1 MDGIIVL
8 NKPAG
13 WTSMDCCAVIRG
25 ICRTKKVG
33 HTGTLDPN
41 ATGVLPV
48 CVGKATRLIEYMD
61 FGPKKYRAGCRLG
74 TVTDTQDIWG
84 RETGEAVKPE
94 QWPSENEI
102 LDALKIFTGEISQI
116 PPAYSAIK
124 INGKKLYEYARAG
137 KSVEIEPRKITVFD
151 AELLDY
157 DRENGELLFDVT
169 CSRGTYIR
177 TICHD
182 LGKKLGCGAA
192 MSSLVRLSTCG
203 YSLEQSVTVEELKE
217 KGPEN
222 FLLPIETA
230 VSEMPR
236 IDLNSK
242 QAWLFSNGVNAFFR
256 NPEIA
261 DHGVHAVF
269 SGETLVGTAKPDE
282 NGDFKP
288 LKVFK
293 E

>member
-8 NKPAG
+8 NKPEG
-13 WTSMDCCAVIRG
+13 YTSMDCCAIIRG
-25 ICRTKKVG
+25 ICKTKKVG

-48 CVGKATRLIEYMD
+48 CVGRATRLIEYMD
-61 FGPKKYRAGCRLG
+61 FGPKTYRAGCQLG
-74 TVTDTQDIWG
+74 IVTDTQDIWG
-84 RETGEAVKPE
+84 EKIEGASAVK
-94 QWPSENEI
+94 WPTESEIKE
-102 LDALKIFTGEISQI
+102 ALGSFIGDIQQI

-124 INGKKLYEYARAG
+124 VNGRKLYEYARAG
-137 KSVEIEPRKITVFD
+137 KSVDVEPRTIRIHSI
-151 AELLDY
+151 ELLEY
-157 DRENGELLFDVT
+157 DEHNGRLFFDVT
-169 CSRGTYIR
+169 CSRGTYVR

-203 YSLEQSVTVEELKE
+203 YSLSQSVSLEQLKE
-217 KGPEN
+217 NGPEEYM
-222 FLLPIETA
+222 LPLETA

-242 QAWLFSNGVNAFFR
+242 QAWLFSNGVAGFYSE
-256 NPEIA
+256 PEIG
-261 DHGVHAVF
+261 DFSVHSVF
-269 SGETLVGTAKPDE
+269 SGEILVGTAKPDE
-282 NGDFKP
+282 KGDFKP

-293 E
+293 

>member
-25 ICRTKKVG
+25 ICKTKKVG

-61 FGPKKYRAGCRLG
+61 FGPKTYRAGCKLG
-74 TVTDTQDIWG
+74 LVTDTQDIWG
-84 RETGEAVKPE
+84 TPVEDVKE
-94 QWPSENEI
+94 QGAWPSQDQVRDVLASFCGDI
-102 LDALKIFTGEISQI
+102 QQI

-137 KSVEIEPRKITVFD
+137 KAVEVEARTITIHGT
-151 AELLDY
+151 ELLAY
-157 DRENGELLFDVT
+157 DREKGELSFDVT
-169 CSRGTYIR
+169 CSRGTYVR

-182 LGKKLGCGAA
+182 LGQKLGCGAA

-203 YSLEQSVTVEELKE
+203 YSLDQAVTIDELKE
-217 KGPEN
+217 KGPES
-222 FLLPIETA
+222 FLMPFESA
-230 VSEMPR
+230 VSEMPH
-236 IDLNSK
+236 IELNSK
-242 QAWLFSNGVNAFFR
+242 QAWLFSNGVHAFYR
-256 NPEIA
+256 DPEIA
-261 DHGVHAVF
+261 HLGVYAVF
-269 SGETLVGTAKPDE
+269 SGQTLVGTAKPDE
-282 NGDFKP
+282 NGDFRP

-293 E
+293 

>member
-13 WTSMDCCAVIRG
+13 WTSMDCCAVIRK
-25 ICRTKKVG
+25 ICNTKKVG

-74 TVTDTQDIWG
+74 LVTDTQDIWG
-84 RETGEAVKPE
+84 
-94 QWPSENEI
+94 NEIRNAEEIPRFASKVI
-102 LDALKIFTGEISQI
+102 LDALNSFIGEIQQI

-137 KSVEIEPRKITVFD
+137 KTVEAAPRSIMIHGID
-151 AELLDY
+151 LLEY
-157 DRENGELLFDVT
+157 DEEKGELLFDVT

-182 LGKKLGCGAA
+182 LGQRLGCGAA

-203 YSLEQSVTVEELKE
+203 YSLEEAVTIEELKE
-217 KGPEN
+217 NGPQQYI
-222 FLLPIETA
+222 LPLETA

-236 IDLNSK
+236 IDLTQW
-242 QAWLFSNGVNAFFR
+242 QAHLFSNGVNAFCKD
-256 NPEIA
+256 PEIA
-261 DHGVHAVF
+261 GLSVYSVF
-269 SGETLVGTAKPDE
+269 YGDRLVGTAKPDE